1 MYFKLNRWI
10 WCDIWL
16 YYFGGKFLYYVD
28 RILNDCK
35 IWNIENESIG
45 LNRFIL
51 VKVKGVFSIFFVFI
65 YC

>member
-1 MYFKLNRWI
+1 MENFYIMLS
-10 WCDIWL
+10 
-16 YYFGGKFLYYVD
+16 D

-35 IWNIENESIG
+35 IWNKESI

>member
-1 MYFKLNRWI
+1 MENFYI
-10 WCDIWL
+10 MC
-16 YYFGGKFLYYVD
+16 D

-51 VKVKGVFSIFFVFI
+51 VKVNGVFSIFFVFI